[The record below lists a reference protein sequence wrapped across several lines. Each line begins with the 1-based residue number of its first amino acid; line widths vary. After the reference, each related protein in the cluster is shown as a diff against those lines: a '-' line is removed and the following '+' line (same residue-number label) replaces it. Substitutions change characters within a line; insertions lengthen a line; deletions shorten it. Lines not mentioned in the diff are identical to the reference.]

1 MSNHLSTS
9 IRNYFALLVFASF
22 SLSAPLFAEDSTSWA
37 GQAQCVITVQGAG
50 YSHQETQTWT
60 VLGGTPTIQGAF
72 RVYPGTWSVSG
83 GVPRPPNTTS
93 LEAFEYQ
100 FPAGEAVSS
109 SHSLSGSN
117 TVPINGSVSP
127 MAPGGSQATAACSWE
142 YTLGGP

>member
-60 VLGGTPTIQGAF
+60 VLGGAPTIQGAF
-72 RVYPGTWSVSG
+72 RIYPGTWSVSG
-83 GVPRPPNTTS
+83 GGSLTRTVGTQTLQAQWRTNASIANAPIAVLVRGSANTW
-93 LEAFEYQ
+93 F
-100 FPAGEAVSS
+100 FK
-109 SHSLSGSN
+109 
-117 TVPINGSVSP
+117 
-127 MAPGGSQATAACSWE
+127 
-142 YTLGGP
+142 